1 MIKVIGIDLDGT
13 TIKKD
18 GSIGELTK
26 EAIKEAIE
34 SGIEVCVCTGR
45 SLNAIP
51 DVIRELKEVKY
62 VATSNGARITNINTN
77 ETVYENYLNPSAVD
91 YILNL
96 SIKENLMLEVF
107 MDNQAYIDER
117 LYKEIEKN
125 GSKYRSRRYVL
136 ISRKPIK
143 DIITFAREN
152 KEKIENINI
161 FFTDLKRLEEIKP
174 LVNKTK
180 KATITQS
187 FPNNIEVGGENTSKK
202 TALSFLI
209 DKLGA
214 KQEELMCLGDAL
226 NDMAMIKFAGV
237 GIAMGNAWDELKEVA
252 DYVTDDNNNDGVGK
266 AIYKF
271 ALNNKK
277 Y

>member
-51 DVIRELKEVKY
+51 DVTRELKEVKY

-91 YILNL
+91 YILDL
-96 SIKENLMLEVF
+96 AIKENLMLEVF

-125 GSKYRSRRYVL
+125 GSKYYC
-136 ISRKPIK
+136 K
-143 DIITFAREN
+143 
-152 KEKIENINI
+152 
-161 FFTDLKRLEEIKP
+161 
-174 LVNKTK
+174 
-180 KATITQS
+180 
-187 FPNNIEVGGENTSKK
+187 
-202 TALSFLI
+202 
-209 DKLGA
+209 
-214 KQEELMCLGDAL
+214 MC
-226 NDMAMIKFAGV
+226 
-237 GIAMGNAWDELKEVA
+237 
-252 DYVTDDNNNDGVGK
+252 
-266 AIYKF
+266 
-271 ALNNKK
+271 
-277 Y
+277 